1 MERKDE
7 HLRLAISFHDET
19 KESDFDLID
28 YIHNSLSNTNVDN
41 IDISTSIAGFKLN
54 HPFYINGMT
63 GGTKLTKEF
72 NQKLAILARE
82 TNTLMGVGSISVA
95 LRHKEIEDTF
105 KIVRKENPNGIILA
119 NLGADKTLEDAKK
132 AIHLIDA
139 DGLQIHI
146 NPAQEII
153 MPEGERDFTK
163 WIKNIETIISNI
175 GVPVIVKE
183 VGFGM
188 SRDTIK
194 LLKSIGA
201 NTIDISGK
209 GGTNF
214 AQIENSRRKKDSL
227 AFLENYGLSTAESL
241 LEAQDFVSN
250 TEIISSGGIRN
261 AYDIVKSLGLGA
273 KSTSM
278 AGKFIML
285 VNDDIDIENVID
297 TVNNWKY
304 QIKSIMALIGANS
317 ISELQEK
324 DILIRGKLNEFARI
338 RNIDIQALAN
348 RN

>member
-7 HLRLAISFHDET
+7 HLKLAISFHDET
-19 KESDFDLID
+19 KKSDFDLID
-28 YIHNSLSNTNVDN
+28 FVHNSLPNTNVDN
-41 IDISTSIAGFKLN
+41 IDISTSIATFTQS

-63 GGTKLTKEF
+63 GGTELTKNF

-82 TNTLMGVGSISVA
+82 TNTIMGVGSLSVA

-105 KIVRKENPNGIILA
+105 KIVRKENKNGIIFA
-119 NLGADKTLEDAKK
+119 NIGADKSLEEAKK
-132 AIHLIDA
+132 AVHLIDA
-139 DGLQIHI
+139 NGIQIHI

-163 WIKNIETIISNI
+163 WIENIENIISNV

-188 SRDTIK
+188 SRETIK
-194 LLKSIGA
+194 LLKSIGTK
-201 NTIDISGK
+201 TIDISGK

-214 AQIENSRRKKDSL
+214 GKIENSRRKKDSL
-227 AFLENYGLSTAESL
+227 AFLEEYGFSTAESL
-241 LEAQDFVSN
+241 LEAQEFVSN

-261 AYDIVKSLGLGA
+261 TYDIVKSLALGA

-285 VNDDIDIENVID
+285 VNDIDIENAID
-297 TVNNWKY
+297 IVNNWKY
-304 QIKSIMALIGANS
+304 QIKSIMALIGANN
-317 ISELQEK
+317 INELQEK
-324 DILIRGKLNEFARI
+324 DILIRGKLNEFARL
-338 RNIDIQALAN
+338 RNIDVQALAN
-348 RN
+348 RK

>member
-7 HLRLAISFHDET
+7 HLRLAISFHNEN
-19 KESDFDLID
+19 KENDFDLID
-28 YIHNSLSNTNVDN
+28 FIHNSLPNTNVEN
-41 IDISTSIAGFKLN
+41 IDITASIAGFNLD

-63 GGTKLTKEF
+63 GGTKLTKNF

-82 TNTLMGVGSISVA
+82 TNTLMGVGSVSVA

-105 KIVRKENPNGIILA
+105 KIVRKENPNGIIFA

-132 AIHLIDA
+132 ALHLIGA
-139 DGLQIHI
+139 DGIQIHI

-163 WIKNIETIISNI
+163 WRENIENIISNI

-188 SRDTIK
+188 SRETIEI
-194 LLKSIGA
+194 LKSIGVK
-201 NTIDISGK
+201 TIDISGK

-214 AQIENSRRKKDSL
+214 AQIENSRRRKDSL
-227 AFLENYGLSTAESL
+227 AFLEDYGFSTAESL
-241 LEAQDFVSN
+241 LEAQKFVSS

-261 AYDIVKSLGLGA
+261 TYDIVKSLALGA
-273 KSTSM
+273 KSAAM

-285 VNDDIDIENVID
+285 VNDIDIENAID
-297 TVNNWKY
+297 IVNNWKY
-304 QIKSIMALIGANS
+304 QIKSIMALVGANN
-317 ISELQEK
+317 IKELQEK
-324 DILIRGKLNEFARI
+324 DILIKGKLNEFARL
-338 RNIDIQALAN
+338 RNIDVKALAN
-348 RN
+348 RK